1 MVPSPLSLDSPSS
14 GRRYPLSISDAI
26 SSAASPLHS
35 SFQLSCRSP
44 LSPRT
49 QTWRG
54 DHARS
59 IERFGEGSSLA
70 PPRFLH
76 LGAETLS
83 ASKGTNGGP
92 KSALEVDDDGSSY
105 TAYSPADQTWFV
117 PPHTSIALQYEP
129 RQDEGKLGVV
139 SAINIIV
146 GKTVGVGAYTIPPA
160 IFDGVGS
167 VGMTLLLWAVGSVIS
182 FCGLAVYMDLGSAM
196 PRSGGERVY
205 LERIFRRPRM
215 LATCMFAAYAVL
227 LGFSAPNAIVLGD
240 YAMYALGISPGRW
253 NVRAIAV
260 LAVTALCYAHARF
273 PRAGLRVINILGVA
287 KLLIIAFVI
296 ICGAVGGLRGVGR
309 VEDLQGNQLGGR
321 RLDLPMD
328 RDWTLSTAQRNFRNI
343 WSGGSAQPYDYATAL
358 LKVIYCFRGYST
370 ANQVLSDVKN
380 PVRTLKVAAPAALG
394 IVSFAYLALNVA
406 FFLVVDKE
414 DFRSSGIIV
423 AGTFFRNLFGEVVGG
438 HILPLFIII
447 SAAGNIAATSFAQ
460 ARVNEELAKDGL
472 LPLSGFW
479 TTKKTQQPPIGPSS
493 KATPVAPT
501 IHEQPTVPRRGLLL
515 HWAVSVLVIIVPPP
529 GKVYNFL
536 VDLGGYPVSI
546 ISVAISLGLLYLR
559 HHRPSPS
566 SSGGEQRWTSP
577 YRARTG
583 AVVVFALFN
592 CLLLVFPWVPPADGQ
607 GEGAGI
613 TYYAYPATALA
624 VIGSGALYWC
634 WWISRGSGRHGS
646 SSGVGGSRSSSNSN
660 GVDLGRRRRER
671 WAAHKA
677 KQSGGESRGLLL
689 GGDEDDLSLAPDL
702 SQGAASSD
710 NVGMR
715 K

>member
-1 MVPSPLSLDSPSS
+1 MVPSPLSLDSLSS
-14 GRRYPLSISDAI
+14 SSSSRRYPLSMSDAI
-26 SSAASPLHS
+26 SSAASPLHN

-44 LSPRT
+44 LSPRIPSSRRDAF
-49 QTWRG
+49 RG
-54 DHARS
+54 
-59 IERFGEGSSLA
+59 IERSNEGPGLA

-76 LGAETLS
+76 LGPEGLS
-83 ASKGTNGGP
+83 LPRGVNGGREP
-92 KSALEVDDDGSSY
+92 ALDADDDASSY

-117 PPHTSIALQYEP
+117 PPHTPLALRYET

-167 VGMTLLLWAVGSVIS
+167 VGMTLLLWVVGSIIS
-182 FCGLAVYMDLGSAM
+182 FCGLAVYLELGTAL

-205 LERIFRRPRM
+205 LERIFRRPHM

-240 YAMYALGISPGRW
+240 YALYALGVSPGRW

-260 LAVTALCYAHARF
+260 LAVTALCYVHARF
-273 PRAGLRVINILGVA
+273 PRAGLRVINVLGVA
-287 KLLIIAFVI
+287 KLLILAFVI
-296 ICGAVGGLRGVGR
+296 LCGVVGGLRGVGR
-309 VEDLQGNQLGGR
+309 VEDLQGGSELGTR

-328 RDWTLSTAQRNFRNI
+328 RDWTLSTAQRNFGNI
-343 WSGGSAQPYDYATAL
+343 WAGGSSAQPYDYATAL

-370 ANQVLSDVKN
+370 ANQVLSDVKD

-406 FFLVVDKE
+406 LFLVVDKE

-438 HILPLFIII
+438 HILPLFVIV

-479 TTKKTQQPPIGPSS
+479 TTKKNNKGISVPPSGSTSS
-493 KATPVAPT
+493 KAAGAAAAPRGF
-501 IHEQPTVPRRGLLL
+501 EPPSVPRRGLLL
-515 HWAVSVLVIIVPPP
+515 HWAVSVLVIVVPPP

-536 VDLGGYPVSI
+536 VDLGGYPVSV

-559 HHRPSPS
+559 HNSKS
-566 SSGGEQRWTSP
+566 EAWSSP
-577 YRARTG
+577 YRASSC
-583 AVVVFALFN
+583 AVAAFAVAN
-592 CLLLVFPWVPPADGQ
+592 ALLLVFPWVPPVGGR

-613 TYYAYPATALA
+613 SSYAYPASALA
-624 VIGSGALYWC
+624 VVASGAVYWC
-634 WWISRGSGRHGS
+634 WWILRG
-646 SSGVGGSRSSSNSN
+646 GGSVLRQ
-660 GVDLGRRRRER
+660 GATR
-671 WAAHKA
+671 WAHKS
-677 KQSGGESRGLLL
+677 KQSGGESRGLML
-689 GGDEDDLSLAPDL
+689 GDDSDQTSPLADGHG
-702 SQGAASSD
+702 QQASSSGHIEI
-710 NVGMR
+710 VR
-715 K
+715 

>member
-1 MVPSPLSLDSPSS
+1 MVPPPLSLDSPSS
-14 GRRYPLSISDAI
+14 SSRRYPLSISDAI
-26 SSAASPLHS
+26 TSAASPLHS

-44 LSPRT
+44 LSPRI

-54 DHARS
+54 GDNVRS

-76 LGAETLS
+76 LGAESPSL
-83 ASKGTNGGP
+83 SKGLGSGGQ
-92 KSALEVDDDGSSY
+92 KSALEIDDDGSSY

-117 PPHTSIALQYEP
+117 PPHTPIALQYEP
-129 RQDEGKLGVV
+129 RQDEGKLGVI

-182 FCGLAVYMDLGSAM
+182 FCGLAVYLDLGTAL
-196 PRSGGERVY
+196 PWSGGERVY

-227 LGFSAPNAIVLGD
+227 LGFSAPQRHR
-240 YAMYALGISPGRW
+240 PGRLRH
-253 NVRAIAV
+253 VCPRRDPGPVERPGRGRARRHGPV
-260 LAVTALCYAHARF
+260 LH
-273 PRAGLRVINILGVA
+273 PRS
-287 KLLIIAFVI
+287 LLIIAFVI
-296 ICGAVGGLRGVGR
+296 LCGAVGGLRGVGR
-309 VEDLQGNQLGGR
+309 VENFQAGSVGAR

-328 RDWTLSTAQRNFRNI
+328 RDWTLSTAQRNFGNI
-343 WSGGSAQPYDYATAL
+343 WSGASTQPYDYATAL

-438 HILPLFIII
+438 HILPLFVIV

-472 LPLSGFW
+472 LPWSSFW
-479 TTKKTQQPPIGPSS
+479 TSADETKKQMKTTASPP
-493 KATPVAPT
+493 PT
-501 IHEQPTVPRRGLLL
+501 ITKVTPAAAPKQQQRSEQHQQPTVPRRGLLL

-559 HHRPSPS
+559 HS
-566 SSGGEQRWTSP
+566 SSSSSSSSHNGEHQQPWTSP
-577 YRARTG
+577 YRARSG
-583 AVVVFALFN
+583 AVVVFALCN
-592 CLLLVFPWVPPADGQ
+592 CLLLVFPWVPPAGGQ

-634 WWISRGSGRHGS
+634 WWISQGNGRTRRRDGAA
-646 SSGVGGSRSSSNSN
+646 GDSNSN
-660 GVDLGRRRRER
+660 GSNSIDLGPTRRKER
-671 WAAHKA
+671 WATAHHHKA
-677 KQSGGESRGLLL
+677 KHSGESESRGLLL
-689 GGDEDDLSLAPDL
+689 GDDDDLSPAGAPGPR
-702 SQGAASSD
+702 S
-710 NVGMR
+710 
-715 K
+715 

>member
-1 MVPSPLSLDSPSS
+1 MVPPPLSLDSSS
-14 GRRYPLSISDAI
+14 SSSRRYPLSISDAI
-26 SSAASPLHS
+26 TSAASPLHS

-44 LSPRT
+44 LSPRI

-54 DHARS
+54 GDNVRS

-76 LGAETLS
+76 LGAESPSL
-83 ASKGTNGGP
+83 SKGLGSGGQ
-92 KSALEVDDDGSSY
+92 KSALEIDDDGSSY

-117 PPHTSIALQYEP
+117 PPHTPMALQYEP
-129 RQDEGKLGVV
+129 RQDEGKLGVI

-182 FCGLAVYMDLGSAM
+182 FCGLAVYLDLGTAL

-240 YAMYALGISPGRW
+240 YAMYALGVTPGRW
-253 NVRAIAV
+253 NVRAVAV
-260 LAVTALCYAHARF
+260 LAVTGLCYVHARF
-273 PRAGLRVINILGVA
+273 PRAGLRVINVLSVA

-296 ICGAVGGLRGVGR
+296 LCGAVGGLRGVGR
-309 VEDLQGNQLGGR
+309 VEDFQQPGSSSVVGAR

-328 RDWTLSTAQRNFRNI
+328 RDWTLSTAQRNFGNI
-343 WSGGSAQPYDYATAL
+343 WSGASTQPYDYATAL

-370 ANQVLSDVKN
+370 ANQVLSDVRN
-380 PVRTLKVAAPAALG
+380 PVRTLRVAAPAALG

-438 HILPLFIII
+438 HILPLFVIV

-472 LPLSGFW
+472 LPWSSFW
-479 TTKKTQQPPIGPSS
+479 TSADETRKQTKTTASPPPTTTKVTPAAAPKQQQRSEQ
-493 KATPVAPT
+493 
-501 IHEQPTVPRRGLLL
+501 HQQPTVPRRGLLL

-546 ISVAISLGLLYLR
+546 ISQQQQ
-559 HHRPSPS
+559 P
-566 SSGGEQRWTSP
+566 WTSP
-577 YRARTG
+577 YRARSG
-583 AVVVFALFN
+583 AVVVFALCN
-592 CLLLVFPWVPPADGQ
+592 CLLLVFPWVPPAGGQ

-634 WWISRGSGRHGS
+634 WWISQGNGRRTRRDGAA
-646 SSGVGGSRSSSNSN
+646 GDSNSN
-660 GVDLGRRRRER
+660 GSNSIDLGPTRRKER
-671 WAAHKA
+671 WATAHHHKA
-677 KQSGGESRGLLL
+677 KHSGESESRGLLL
-689 GGDEDDLSLAPDL
+689 GDNDDLSPAGAPGPR
-702 SQGAASSD
+702 S
-710 NVGMR
+710 
-715 K
+715 